1 MYGTMYYFC
10 TWQDR
15 SIHAVKVIKSHPLLF
30 LYDKQVMSQS
40 AYVRISMFAP
50 WHIGH
55 FNNSDDM
62 KNNYQVIWQ

>member
-1 MYGTMYYFC
+1 MGPCIISVPGRIGQSML
-10 TWQDR
+10 
-15 SIHAVKVIKSHPLLF
+15 SKVIKSHPLLF